1 MSDTRRVLLVR
12 HAKAEAD
19 AGDGDLSRGLTARGR
34 RDAAALGRWLADHE
48 MVPDVVV
55 VSTALRAQE
64 TWTAAS
70 SELDDPPPVREEPSL
85 YEASVAA
92 VLDVVASTSDVV
104 RTLAV
109 VGHEPTTSAA
119 AVALA
124 GDESDGAALAA
135 VRAGVPTSGV
145 VVLEVVG
152 GWDQVVGG
160 SAALVLQ
167 AAPRG

>member
-12 HAKAEAD
+12 HAKAEAEH
-19 AGDGDLSRGLTARGR
+19 GDGDLSRGLTARGR
-34 RDAAALGRWLADHE
+34 RDAAALGRWLADQDL
-48 MVPDVVV
+48 VPDLAVT
-55 VSTALRAQE
+55 STARRAQE

-70 SELDDPPPVREEPSL
+70 SELDDPPPVREQPAL

-104 RTLAV
+104 RTLVV

-119 AVALA
+119 VMALS
-124 GDESDGAALAA
+124 GDTSDGAALAA
-135 VRAGVPTSGV
+135 VRAGLPTSGV
-145 VVLEVVG
+145 AVLEVPGEWDQIVG
-152 GWDQVVGG
+152 GCA
-160 SAALVLQ
+160 SLVLQ